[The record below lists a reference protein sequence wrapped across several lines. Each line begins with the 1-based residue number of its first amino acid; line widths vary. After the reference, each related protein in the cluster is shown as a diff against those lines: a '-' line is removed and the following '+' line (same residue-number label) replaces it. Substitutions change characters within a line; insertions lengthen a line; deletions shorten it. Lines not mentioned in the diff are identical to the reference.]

1 MPRADFIHVAPR
13 NLSSDFQLY
22 VDIHHTFLSYHPCSL
37 VPQAVSSGSFSAAT
51 TPSVRMM
58 SSDGNNSTGK
68 AGGGAA
74 ANDDLIGEPVS
85 DEGGPQQPNTAPEP
99 QKPPPATE
107 KATGVAEE
115 HEFQAE
121 TRRLLDIVASS
132 LYSDKEVSR
141 IPQLSTFQRSY
152 FARYDFLSFP
162 SFF

>member
-1 MPRADFIHVAPR
+1 
-13 NLSSDFQLY
+13 
-22 VDIHHTFLSYHPCSL
+22 
-37 VPQAVSSGSFSAAT
+37 
-51 TPSVRMM
+51 MM

-141 IPQLSTFQRSY
+141 IHSCQPFNATLVLY
-152 FARYDFLSFP
+152 FARYDFLSFR